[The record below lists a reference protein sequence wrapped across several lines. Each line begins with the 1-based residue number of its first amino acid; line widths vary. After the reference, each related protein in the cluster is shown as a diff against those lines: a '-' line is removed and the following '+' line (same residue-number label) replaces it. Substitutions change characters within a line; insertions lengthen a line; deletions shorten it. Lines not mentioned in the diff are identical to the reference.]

1 MLSQLTIGDL
11 TIEVDFKPI
20 KNIHLSVHPPDG
32 HVRIASPPR
41 VALETLRVFAVTK
54 LPWIRKQQKK
64 FRSQKRETPR
74 EYLDRESHYLW
85 GERLLLKVIQKEEA
99 PKLELKH
106 RRLVLTIRPDMR
118 KESREE
124 LIAQWYRRSLKE
136 EVARLIAKWEPI
148 LRVKVHQF
156 FIRRMKTKWGSC
168 NPLKGTI
175 RLNTELAKKPK
186 EYLEYVVVHEIVHL
200 LESRHNKKFKH
211 LMDRY
216 LPNWKD
222 LRDQLKNTSIE
233 QEDWSPSRTQG
244 RKIEFLNRD

>member
-64 FRSQKRETPR
+64 FRAQKRETPR

-85 GERLLLKVIQKEEA
+85 GQRLLLKVVVRDA
-99 PKLELKH
+99 PPKIEIRH
-106 RRLVLTIRPDMR
+106 RTLLMTVRPAMG
-118 KESREE
+118 KESRDA
-124 LIAQWYRRSLKE
+124 LLAQWYRQKVKEVVHSLLE
-136 EVARLIAKWEPI
+136 TWEPR
-148 LRVKVHQF
+148 LNVKINQVF
-156 FIRRMKTKWGSC
+156 VRKMKTRWGSC
-168 NPLKGTI
+168 NPMKGTI

-186 EYLEYVVVHEIVHL
+186 ECLEYVVVHELVHL
-200 LESRHNKKFKH
+200 LESRHSERFQRKMDSFLPHWRVLRELLKSHPIATESGEKTLGKIH
-211 LMDRY
+211 LY
-216 LPNWKD
+216 HSVKE
-222 LRDQLKNTSIE
+222 S
-233 QEDWSPSRTQG
+233 
-244 RKIEFLNRD
+244 